1 MTVAARVRGVY
12 ATAATRLLREAGH
25 DVVDPSDP
33 IRERFDAVGSGG
45 PATVDVATTDDRL
58 GVVATGDADAVATA
72 VETLSVARDAL
83 ATPAALPAGAVY
95 DGRVTDTLGSGAVVD
110 CGPGEGFLPYDA
122 AADYLE
128 TGDAVRVQVREP
140 AAPWDDDRA
149 LLGTDRRV
157 ERPLVTLDRG
167 RSGVTAAAD
176 GDRATEL
183 VRTTEL
189 LSSSAPDGWG
199 VRWGY
204 AALSAEI
211 EAMDAALSA
220 AAETAATLADLPDDR
235 DPPRSLA
242 APRATTWLRFG
253 RESRFEL
260 DAVRRAVV
268 PTMAGHHRIKAGDRA
283 ASAAVDFVEAVCDP
297 DPDGDDE
304 FPFAAVARQ
313 FGPTEGD
320 RIGIHHGKPDGDA
333 YDLGPAE
340 VTDWDADGTVTVR
353 RQMRSSGIYDG
364 IGTERDRG
372 DVARTKLR
380 EGRPWYPTTY
390 RGADGA
396 SKGTYV
402 NVCTPV
408 ELFPTAATYVDLHVD
423 VVKRPDG
430 TVERVDDDELDA
442 AVERG
447 HLPEALADRARTVA
461 ASVRRALS
469 D

>member
-1 MTVAARVRGVY
+1 MTVRARVRGIY

-25 DVVDPSDP
+25 EVVDPSEP
-33 IRERFDAVGSGG
+33 IRERFADLEAGGS
-45 PATVDVATTDDRL
+45 PASVDVATTDDRL
-58 GVVATGDADAVATA
+58 GVVATGNADAVATA
-72 VETLSVARDAL
+72 VETLSVARDAF
-83 ATPAALPAGAVY
+83 ATPATLPTGAVY

-122 AADYLE
+122 ADDYLE
-128 TGDAVRVQVREP
+128 TGDAVRVQVRES

-189 LSSSAPDGWG
+189 LSAAAPDGWG

-268 PTMAGHHRIKAGDRA
+268 PTMAGHHRIKAGARA

-297 DPDGDDE
+297 DGDDA

-313 FGPTEGD
+313 FGPAEGD
-320 RIGIHHGKPDGDA
+320 LIAIEHGKPNGDA

-340 VTDWDADGTVTVR
+340 VTDWDPDGTVTVR
-353 RQMRSSGIYDG
+353 REMRSSGVYDG
-364 IGTERDRG
+364 LGTERERG

-390 RGADGA
+390 RGADGE

-408 ELFPTAATYVDLHVD
+408 ELFPDAASYVDLHVD

-430 TVERVDDDELDA
+430 AVERVDDDELDA

-447 HLPEALADRARTVA
+447 HVSEALADRARTVA
-461 ASVRRALS
+461 ASVQRALS